1 MPESLILDSNAGCLA
16 VAGPCITAPSL
27 TRNVEPCH
35 GQVTQVAPRTVTS
48 LPWCSGPPRCAQ
60 WSGRTCTVSPWRRA
74 SRLR

>member
-1 MPESLILDSNAGCLA
+1 MPESPILDSNAGCLA

-27 TRNVEPCH
+27 TRNVDPCH
-35 GQVTQVAPRTVTS
+35 GQVTHVASRTVTS

-60 WSGRTCTVSPWRRA
+60 WSERTCTVSPWRRA